1 LSREELGGKSNIG
14 DIRASLL
21 VAGAVFGDVGAS
33 PFVGGII
40 SGDVGVLPLVA
51 GAVFGDVDLQLWEV
65 AGARNAI
72 LHEIRRSGGK
82 SKLCDW
88 MGSVLG
94 FHAQIMIG
102 SPRMGTFHAIC
113 WHT

>member
-1 LSREELGGKSNIG
+1 MAGG
-14 DIRASLL
+14 
-21 VAGAVFGDVGAS
+21 
-33 PFVGGII
+33 
-40 SGDVGVLPLVA
+40 
-51 GAVFGDVDLQLWEV
+51 VFGDVDLQLWEV

-88 MGSVLG
+88 MGSVSG

-102 SPRMGTFHAIC
+102 SAAYGDVSCHLLSHLISIVSIVFWI
-113 WHT
+113 